1 MFLLSRIFLFLTK
14 SADQRDR
21 ERDDAYLTEATDI
34 YDLEYRMK
42 ALDKRKVARQSAWQS
57 NSVSGSTQE

>member
-21 ERDDAYLTEATDI
+21 ERDDAYLAEATDI

-42 ALDKRKVARQSAWQS
+42 ALDKRKVARQPAWIA
-57 NSVSGSTQE
+57 N

>member
-21 ERDDAYLTEATDI
+21 ERDDAYLAEATDV

-42 ALDKRKVARQSAWQS
+42 KLDQRVKTRHPSWMS
-57 NSVSGSTQE
+57 N

>member
-14 SADQRDR
+14 SADKRDRQRDD
-21 ERDDAYLTEATDI
+21 EYLAEATDI

-42 ALDKRKVARQSAWQS
+42 ALDKRKTARHPSWMS
-57 NSVSGSTQE
+57 S

>member
-21 ERDDAYLTEATDI
+21 QRDDEYLAEATDI

-42 ALDKRKVARQSAWQS
+42 ALDKRKATRHPSWMS
-57 NSVSGSTQE
+57 S

>member
-14 SADQRDR
+14 SADQRIR
-21 ERDDAYLTEATDI
+21 ERNDAYLAEATDI

-42 ALDKRKVARQSAWQS
+42 KLDQRASARHPSWMS
-57 NSVSGSTQE
+57 N

>member
-21 ERDDAYLTEATDI
+21 ERDDAYLAEAIDV

-42 ALDKRKVARQSAWQS
+42 KLDQRVKTRHPSWMA
-57 NSVSGSTQE
+57 N

>member
-21 ERDDAYLTEATDI
+21 ERNDAYLAEATDI

-42 ALDKRKVARQSAWQS
+42 KLDKRATVRHPSWMS
-57 NSVSGSTQE
+57 H

>member
-21 ERDDAYLTEATDI
+21 ERDDAYLAEATDI

-42 ALDKRKVARQSAWQS
+42 RLDQRAGTRHPTWMA
-57 NSVSGSTQE
+57 N

>member
-21 ERDDAYLTEATDI
+21 ARDDAYLAEATDI

-42 ALDKRKVARQSAWQS
+42 KLDRRAATRHPSWMS
-57 NSVSGSTQE
+57 N

>member
-14 SADQRDR
+14 SADQRER
-21 ERDDAYLTEATDI
+21 ERDDAYLAEATDI

-42 ALDKRKVARQSAWQS
+42 ALDKRKVSRLSWMA
-57 NSVSGSTQE
+57 N

>member
-14 SADQRDR
+14 TAEERDR
-21 ERDDAYLTEATDI
+21 ERDDAYLAEATDI

-42 ALDKRKVARQSAWQS
+42 KLDQRAAARHPSWMAH
-57 NSVSGSTQE
+57 

>member
-1 MFLLSRIFLFLTK
+1 MYLLSRIFLFLTK

-21 ERDDAYLTEATDI
+21 ERDDAYLAEATDI

-42 ALDKRKVARQSAWQS
+42 KLDQRAFKRQPSWIS
-57 NSVSGSTQE
+57 S

>member
-21 ERDDAYLTEATDI
+21 ERDDAYLAEATDI

-42 ALDKRKVARQSAWQS
+42 KLDQRVTARHPSWMS
-57 NSVSGSTQE
+57 N

>member
-14 SADQRDR
+14 SADQRVR
-21 ERDDAYLTEATDI
+21 ERDDAYLAEATDI

-42 ALDKRKVARQSAWQS
+42 KLDQRAAGQHPSWMS
-57 NSVSGSTQE
+57 N

>member
-21 ERDDAYLTEATDI
+21 ERDDAYLAEATDV

-42 ALDKRKVARQSAWQS
+42 KLDQRVKTRHPSWMA
-57 NSVSGSTQE
+57 N